1 MIRSLTGA
9 IGLIDVGGA
18 DTASC
23 FGNALPT
30 GTEISLRAKN
40 IVSTVLGTKK
50 TRRGSDL
57 TAFIENATAFVAAR
71 AGLTKLNGLVT
82 FNPLGRAKTFF
93 FFNGDLFTSQTDI
106 STNSQTLRLNR
117 NTFLLGPFEN
127 AIGHQINNL
136 QAKPC

>member
-71 AGLTKLNGLVT
+71 AGLTKLNGLVIAGV
-82 FNPLGRAKTFF
+82 FVAIANLLAAPSRLALVLAK
-93 FFNGDLFTSQTDI
+93 SR
-106 STNSQTLRLNR
+106 TLRA
-117 NTFLLGPFEN
+117 FGPVDAELTL
-127 AIGHQINNL
+127 AVPIVLTRRTGR
-136 QAKPC
+136 